1 MRAVALT
8 KLVMDAQRYA
18 LLLNSVARQG
28 TGQSKRPLTPI
39 ECAESI
45 KRLIEEGDTYE
56 QVAERLGLGKPS
68 DEANMYKKRDTT
80 MVVSFLRLLKVS
92 PKSRDLIGWGTEDYP
107 KIPFSTVSQMAS
119 FSHEDQDVILQSIFD
134 VSGKKKLG
142 KEDVKK
148 IRKWRNDNPKTVI
161 QECISKVLDT
171 KPVVETTH
179 MIVCEIQDSF
189 KKLIDVDAEC
199 QKTLLEILDNKIKGE
214 FYAVDIGKSVIAI
227 SMDADAYQVFRESQH
242 VKKVS
247 YTRFLDSLL
256 EDSVG

>member
-1 MRAVALT
+1 MLT
-8 KLVMDAQRYA
+8 KLVMDTKRYA

-28 TGQSKRPLTPI
+28 TGHSKRPLTPI

-68 DEANMYKKRDTT
+68 DKASMYKKRDTT
-80 MVVSFLRLLKVS
+80 MVMSFLRLLEVS

-119 FSHEDQDVILQSIFD
+119 FSHEDQDVILQSVFD
-134 VSGKKKLG
+134 VGGKKKLG

-148 IRKWRNDNPKTVI
+148 IRKWRNSNPKTAI

-179 MIVCEIQDSF
+179 MVVCEIQNSLR
-189 KKLIDVDAEC
+189 KLVEVDAEYR
-199 QKTLLEILDNKIKGE
+199 KTLLEILGKKIKGK
-214 FYAVDIGKSVIAI
+214 FYAADVGKNVVAI
-227 SMDADAYQVFRESQH
+227 SMDADAYQAFRESQH
-242 VKKVS
+242 VRKVS
-247 YTRFLDSLL
+247 YTQFLDSLL